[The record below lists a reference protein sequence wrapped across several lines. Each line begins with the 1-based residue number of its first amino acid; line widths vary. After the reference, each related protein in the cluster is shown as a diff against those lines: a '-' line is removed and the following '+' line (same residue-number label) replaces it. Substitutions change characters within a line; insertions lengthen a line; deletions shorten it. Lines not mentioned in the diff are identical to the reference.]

1 MLPQLTLPVVTVTV
15 ISPLQVMDARTPDQ
29 QWFDGFHQY
38 SDDVRSGD
46 FCSAEELAAMTP
58 QERKGYR
65 DAISAADYAEW
76 SAYREGRNS
85 FCDRTEY

>member
-1 MLPQLTLPVVTVTV
+1 MNIAILPDFVVTVT
-15 ISPLQVMDARTPDQ
+15 RTPEE

-38 SDDVRSGD
+38 ADDVRSGD
-46 FCSAEELAAMTP
+46 YCTTEELAAMTP

-76 SAYREGRNS
+76 SAYRESTNS
-85 FCDRTEY
+85 FGDRTEY